1 MGEMGEG
8 SNQGAWGE
16 RAAEGREECNKKKR
30 EDNLTIGMLIKVTR
44 HHTIKYLSSK
54 LPIILKN
61 HCKNIHI

>member
-1 MGEMGEG
+1 MGKMGEG
-8 SNQGAWGE
+8 SVE
-16 RAAEGREECNKKKR
+16 RDLQKEERNVIKK

-54 LPIILKN
+54 LPIILKS